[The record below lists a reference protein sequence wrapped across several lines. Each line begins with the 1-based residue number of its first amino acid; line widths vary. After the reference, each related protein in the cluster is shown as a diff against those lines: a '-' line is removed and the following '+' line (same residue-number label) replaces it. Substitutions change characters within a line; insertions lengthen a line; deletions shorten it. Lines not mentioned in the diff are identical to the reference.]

1 MAQVST
7 LPRIQFQAQELTHA
21 MSRGKKEKKD
31 DLIKELLMTK
41 PLYKFNLKSVLFL
54 ILFSLEISQKL
65 KIFSIIYNNN
75 NIEFTVL
82 STIWNGFVE
91 FSCGSAG

>member
-82 STIWNGFVE
+82 STI
-91 FSCGSAG
+91 